1 MMARTTARSAR
12 GVPVAG
18 CETGPVPEQPD
29 RGNRPET
36 LAYLDHAAT
45 TPLRPAARSAMLPW
59 LGERFGNPSG
69 DHRVARAAR
78 QAVDEARDVVA
89 DVVGCGPG
97 DVVFTSG
104 GTEADNMAVRGVH
117 AVRPGSVLCSAIEH
131 DAVRNPVRSVGGTTV
146 AVDKRGVLDLD
157 ALAAALTPDVTL
169 VALMAA
175 NNEIGV
181 VQPVTD
187 AVELVRR
194 RAPRAVIHTDAV
206 QAASWLD
213 LPTAVG
219 GADLVAVSSHK
230 AGGPQGVGALI
241 ARHGTP
247 LRPLLL
253 GGGQE
258 RELRSGTHNVAGIV
272 GMAAALRAA
281 AAERDAQHRRVGEL
295 RDRLA
300 DGLLAAVPGAVRTGG
315 IEGVPRLPG
324 TLHLCIPGIE
334 SEALLFLLDEAGVC
348 ASAAS
353 ACASGAHQA
362 SHVLAAM
369 GVGPELGA
377 GALRLS
383 LGWTSTDVDVDHA
396 LRVIPA
402 AVARLRGA
410 QDRRPE
416 PAGLGPSGPALEA
429 PRAGGKIVFLS
440 AAQPPTTSSR
450 DQSAEAPR
458 P

>member
-1 MMARTTARSAR
+1 MGMMAPMEVSPGGTSAR
-12 GVPVAG
+12 RGRGVGAAG
-18 CETGPVPEQPD
+18 CETGPVPDQPD
-29 RGNRPET
+29 RPDH

-45 TPLRPAARSAMLPW
+45 TPLRPEARDAMLPW

-89 DVVGCGPG
+89 AVVGCRPG
-97 DVVFTSG
+97 DVLFTSG

-117 AVRPGSVLCSAIEH
+117 AARSGPMLCSAVEH
-131 DAVRNPVRSVGGTTV
+131 DAVRNAVRFVGGTTV
-146 AVDKRGVLDLD
+146 AVDARGVIDLD
-157 ALAAALTPDVTL
+157 ALGAALAPDVTL
-169 VALMAA
+169 LALMTA

-181 VQPVTD
+181 VQPV
-187 AVELVRR
+187 AEAAELVRR
-194 RAPRAVIHTDAV
+194 RAPRAVVHTDAV

-213 LPTAVG
+213 LPTVVA
-219 GADLVAVSSHK
+219 GADLVAISSHK
-230 AGGPQGVGALI
+230 VGGPQGVGALV
-241 ARHGTP
+241 ARPGTP
-247 LRPLLL
+247 LLPLLL

-281 AAERDAQHRRVGEL
+281 AAERNASAARVAAL

-300 DGLLAAVPGAVRTGG
+300 DGLLGAIPGAVETGAV
-315 IEGVPRLPG
+315 EGARRLPG
-324 TLHLCIPGIE
+324 TLHVCIPGIE

-369 GVGPELGA
+369 GIGPELGA

-383 LGWTSTDVDVDHA
+383 LGWTSTDEDVDHA

-402 AVARLRGA
+402 AVAHLRRVR
-410 QDRRPE
+410 DRHGE
-416 PAGLGPSGPALEA
+416 PAG
-429 PRAGGKIVFLS
+429 R
-440 AAQPPTTSSR
+440 R
-450 DQSAEAPR
+450 
-458 P
+458 

>member
-1 MMARTTARSAR
+1 
-12 GVPVAG
+12 
-18 CETGPVPEQPD
+18 VPEQSDRPD
-29 RGNRPET
+29 RF
-36 LAYLDHAAT
+36 AYLDHAAT
-45 TPLRPAARSAMLPW
+45 TPLRPAARDAMLPW

-69 DHRVARAAR
+69 DHRIARAAR
-78 QAVDEARDVVA
+78 QAVDEARDVLA
-89 DVVGCGPG
+89 DVVGCRPG
-97 DVVFTSG
+97 DVLFTSG

-117 AVRPGSVLCSAIEH
+117 AARPGPVLCSAIEH
-131 DAVRNPVRSVGGTTV
+131 DAVRNPVRFVGGATV
-146 AVDKRGVLDLD
+146 AVDARGVLDLD
-157 ALAAALTPDVTL
+157 ALGAALTPDVTL
-169 VALMAA
+169 VAVMTA

-181 VQPVTD
+181 VQPVVE
-187 AVELVRR
+187 AAELVRR
-194 RAPRAVIHTDAV
+194 RASGAMVHTDAV

-213 LPTAVG
+213 LPTVVAA
-219 GADLVAVSSHK
+219 ADLVAISSHK
-230 AGGPQGVGALI
+230 VGGPQGVGALI
-241 ARHGTP
+241 ARPGTP

-281 AAERDAQHRRVGEL
+281 AAERNATAARVSAL

-300 DGLLAAVPGAVRTGG
+300 AGLLGAIPDAVETGAAEGA
-315 IEGVPRLPG
+315 PRLPG
-324 TLHLCIPGIE
+324 TLHICIPGIE

-369 GVGPELGA
+369 GIGPELGG

-383 LGWTSTDVDVDHA
+383 LGWTSTDADIDHA

-402 AVARLRGA
+402 AVAQLR
-410 QDRRPE
+410 
-416 PAGLGPSGPALEA
+416 
-429 PRAGGKIVFLS
+429 
-440 AAQPPTTSSR
+440 
-450 DQSAEAPR
+450 SAEAALAEPVALG
-458 P
+458 

>member
-1 MMARTTARSAR
+1 
-12 GVPVAG
+12 VPD
-18 CETGPVPEQPD
+18 QPD
-29 RGNRPET
+29 RPDH

-45 TPLRPAARSAMLPW
+45 TPLRPEARDAMLPW

-89 DVVGCGPG
+89 AVVGCRPG
-97 DVVFTSG
+97 DVLFTSG

-117 AVRPGSVLCSAIEH
+117 AARSGPVLCSAVEH
-131 DAVRNPVRSVGGTTV
+131 DAVRNAVRFVGGTTV
-146 AVDKRGVLDLD
+146 AVDARGVIDLD
-157 ALAAALTPDVTL
+157 ALGAALAPDVTL
-169 VALMAA
+169 LALMTA

-181 VQPVTD
+181 VQPV
-187 AVELVRR
+187 AEAAELVRR
-194 RAPRAVIHTDAV
+194 RAPRAVVHTDAV

-213 LPTAVG
+213 LPTVVA
-219 GADLVAVSSHK
+219 GADLVAISSHK
-230 AGGPQGVGALI
+230 VGGPQGVGALV
-241 ARHGTP
+241 ARPGTP

-281 AAERDAQHRRVGEL
+281 AAERNASAARVAAL

-300 DGLLAAVPGAVRTGG
+300 DGLLGAIPGAVETGAV
-315 IEGVPRLPG
+315 EGARRLPG
-324 TLHLCIPGIE
+324 TLHVCIPGIE

-369 GVGPELGA
+369 GIGPELGA

-383 LGWTSTDVDVDHA
+383 LGWTSTDEDVDHA

-402 AVARLRGA
+402 AVAHLRRVR
-410 QDRRPE
+410 DRHGE
-416 PAGLGPSGPALEA
+416 PAG
-429 PRAGGKIVFLS
+429 R
-440 AAQPPTTSSR
+440 R
-450 DQSAEAPR
+450 
-458 P
+458 

>member
-1 MMARTTARSAR
+1 MMAYPTPVV
-12 GVPVAG
+12 GVPAAG
-18 CETGPVPEQPD
+18 CETGPVPEHD
-29 RGNRPET
+29 RRDRLT
-36 LAYLDHAAT
+36 YLDHAAT
-45 TPLRPAARSAMLPW
+45 TPLRPAARDAMLPW

-78 QAVDEARDVVA
+78 QAVDEARDLVA
-89 DVVGCGPG
+89 AVLGCRPG

-117 AVRPGSVLCSAIEH
+117 AARPGPVLCSAIEH

-146 AVDKRGVLDLD
+146 AVDARGVLDLD
-157 ALAAALTPDVTL
+157 ALGAALTPDLTL
-169 VALMAA
+169 LAVMTA

-181 VQPVTD
+181 IQPL
-187 AVELVRR
+187 AEAAELVRR
-194 RAPRAVIHTDAV
+194 RAPRAVVHTDAV

-213 LPTAVG
+213 LAAVVA
-219 GADLVAVSSHK
+219 GADLIAVSSHK
-230 AGGPQGVGALI
+230 VGGPQGVGALV
-241 ARHGTP
+241 ARPGAP

-281 AAERDAQHRRVGEL
+281 AAERNAAATRVGAL

-300 DGLLAAVPGAVRTGG
+300 EGLLAAVPGAVETGVG
-315 IEGVPRLPG
+315 EGAPRLPG

-369 GVGPELGA
+369 GIGPEQGA

-383 LGWTSTDVDVDHA
+383 LGWTSTDEDVDDA

-402 AVARLRGA
+402 AVAHLRGV
-410 QDRRPE
+410 QDRDAE
-416 PAGLGPSGPALEA
+416 PAG
-429 PRAGGKIVFLS
+429 R
-440 AAQPPTTSSR
+440 R
-450 DQSAEAPR
+450 
-458 P
+458 

>member
-1 MMARTTARSAR
+1 M
-12 GVPVAG
+12 
-18 CETGPVPEQPD
+18 PEQPD
-29 RGNRPET
+29 RRER

-45 TPLRPAARSAMLPW
+45 TPLRPAARDAMLPW

-89 DVVGCGPG
+89 DVVGCRPG

-117 AVRPGSVLCSAIEH
+117 AARPGPVLCSAIEH
-131 DAVRNPVRSVGGTTV
+131 DAVRNSVRFVGGTTV
-146 AVDKRGVLDLD
+146 PVDARGVLDLD
-157 ALAAALTPDVTL
+157 ALGAALTPDVTL
-169 VALMAA
+169 LALMTA

-181 VQPVTD
+181 IQPV
-187 AVELVRR
+187 AEAAELVRR
-194 RAPRAVIHTDAV
+194 RAPRAALHTDAV

-213 LPTAVG
+213 LPTVVAR
-219 GADLVAVSSHK
+219 AHLIAVSSHK
-230 AGGPQGVGALI
+230 VGGPQGVGALVV
-241 ARHGTP
+241 RPGTP
-247 LRPLLL
+247 VRPLLL

-272 GMAAALRAA
+272 GMAAALEAA
-281 AAERDAQHRRVGEL
+281 ASERDSAAARVGAL
-295 RDRLA
+295 CDRLA
-300 DGLLAAVPGAVRTGG
+300 DGLLAAIPGAVRTGG
-315 IEGVPRLPG
+315 VEGAPRLPG

-334 SEALLFLLDEAGVC
+334 SEALLFLLDEAAVC

-369 GVGPELGA
+369 GIGPELGA

-383 LGWTSTDVDVDHA
+383 LGWTSTDADVDHA
-396 LRVIPA
+396 LQVIPA
-402 AVARLRGA
+402 AVAHLRGA

-416 PAGLGPSGPALEA
+416 PAG
-429 PRAGGKIVFLS
+429 
-440 AAQPPTTSSR
+440 
-450 DQSAEAPR
+450 R